1 MTFKAIFPILYA
13 LGPALALAQGKRGL
27 AYNDGAL
34 ANLFSGYSHVTWG
47 YSWGYERNGLGAS
60 LDFNPMLW
68 GLPSSLDPQW
78 TAAVH
83 ATGVEAILGFN
94 EPDLGSQSNISP
106 ADAAAGYLV
115 SLQPFAAQVRI
126 STPAVTNG
134 PPPNM
139 GTGWMDQFFEHC
151 RTCTIDF
158 VAIHWYANNDPEGFK
173 AHVQQFYDK
182 YHLPIW
188 ITEFAASGSEAEQ
201 IQFLQAV
208 LPWLDAQPYVERY
221 AYFGVLPGFLV
232 NEGGDGLSQLGQLL
246 LAIPHGIFIFQ
257 KPPVYGWYLSVSA
270 VGLNVSWSLHNVI
283 AWMKSKPFYSRNVSM
298 AYIASVVAVQPY
310 WLLEIY
316 ANFAY
321 FNNINRVFEVT
332 RPMEPFFR
340 DPWWIFT
347 TCSLFYTIKRG
358 YSFGIVELVTVS
370 PRFGIMLAAMCVST
384 LFIIIDTCSL
394 SFVFKCL
401 CNTVILDDFRTAL
414 DRIHTY
420 HEQRVRASAYPAI
433 RDIGPP
439 ANAHHPPYNA
449 NSACAP
455 TSAEVGEIVIEV
467 PRRAGDIA

>member
-151 RTCTIDF
+151 RTCTIDL

-188 ITEFAASGSEAEQ
+188 ITEFAASSCRRFCRGSMRS
-201 IQFLQAV
+201 
-208 LPWLDAQPYVERY
+208 PMSSGMPT
-221 AYFGVLPGFLV
+221 LV
-232 NEGGDGLSQLGQLL
+232 SFRG
-246 LAIPHGIFIFQ
+246 
-257 KPPVYGWYLSVSA
+257 
-270 VGLNVSWSLHNVI
+270 SWST
-283 AWMKSKPFYSRNVSM
+283 
-298 AYIASVVAVQPY
+298 
-310 WLLEIY
+310 
-316 ANFAY
+316 
-321 FNNINRVFEVT
+321 RVET
-332 RPMEPFFR
+332 GFR
-340 DPWWIFT
+340 SW
-347 TCSLFYTIKRG
+347 
-358 YSFGIVELVTVS
+358 
-370 PRFGIMLAAMCVST
+370 
-384 LFIIIDTCSL
+384 
-394 SFVFKCL
+394 
-401 CNTVILDDFRTAL
+401 
-414 DRIHTY
+414 DRYMRLI
-420 HEQRVRASAYPAI
+420 S
-433 RDIGPP
+433 G
-439 ANAHHPPYNA
+439 
-449 NSACAP
+449 
-455 TSAEVGEIVIEV
+455 
-467 PRRAGDIA
+467 

>member
-1 MTFKAIFPILYA
+1 MVESPDDRILRPTDPDSPVLEAWGQGLMVGSLVVMTA
-13 LGPALALAQGKRGL
+13 
-27 AYNDGAL
+27 
-34 ANLFSGYSHVTWG
+34 
-47 YSWGYERNGLGAS
+47 
-60 LDFNPMLW
+60 
-68 GLPSSLDPQW
+68 
-78 TAAVH
+78 
-83 ATGVEAILGFN
+83 
-94 EPDLGSQSNISP
+94 
-106 ADAAAGYLV
+106 
-115 SLQPFAAQVRI
+115 
-126 STPAVTNG
+126 
-134 PPPNM
+134 
-139 GTGWMDQFFEHC
+139 
-151 RTCTIDF
+151 
-158 VAIHWYANNDPEGFK
+158 
-173 AHVQQFYDK
+173 
-182 YHLPIW
+182 
-188 ITEFAASGSEAEQ
+188 
-201 IQFLQAV
+201 
-208 LPWLDAQPYVERY
+208 
-221 AYFGVLPGFLV
+221 
-232 NEGGDGLSQLGQLL
+232 LL

-384 LFIIIDTCSL
+384 LFIIIDTCSVIGL

>member
-1 MTFKAIFPILYA
+1 MSFVDEYKYRQCVVHTHGGSHHCQSPSYSTEILILISITMTFKAIFPILYA

-151 RTCTIDF
+151 RTCTIDL

-188 ITEFAASGSEAEQ
+188 ITEFAASSCRRFCRGSMRS
-201 IQFLQAV
+201 
-208 LPWLDAQPYVERY
+208 PMSSGMPT
-221 AYFGVLPGFLV
+221 LV
-232 NEGGDGLSQLGQLL
+232 SFRG
-246 LAIPHGIFIFQ
+246 
-257 KPPVYGWYLSVSA
+257 
-270 VGLNVSWSLHNVI
+270 SWST
-283 AWMKSKPFYSRNVSM
+283 
-298 AYIASVVAVQPY
+298 
-310 WLLEIY
+310 
-316 ANFAY
+316 
-321 FNNINRVFEVT
+321 RVET
-332 RPMEPFFR
+332 GFR
-340 DPWWIFT
+340 SW
-347 TCSLFYTIKRG
+347 
-358 YSFGIVELVTVS
+358 
-370 PRFGIMLAAMCVST
+370 
-384 LFIIIDTCSL
+384 
-394 SFVFKCL
+394 
-401 CNTVILDDFRTAL
+401 
-414 DRIHTY
+414 DRYMRLI
-420 HEQRVRASAYPAI
+420 S
-433 RDIGPP
+433 G
-439 ANAHHPPYNA
+439 
-449 NSACAP
+449 
-455 TSAEVGEIVIEV
+455 
-467 PRRAGDIA
+467 

>member
-1 MTFKAIFPILYA
+1 MESPDDRILRPTDPDSPGLEAWGQGLMVGSLVVMTAVIGESL
-13 LGPALALAQGKRGL
+13 
-27 AYNDGAL
+27 
-34 ANLFSGYSHVTWG
+34 T
-47 YSWGYERNGLGAS
+47 SWG
-60 LDFNPMLW
+60 PW
-68 GLPSSLDPQW
+68 
-78 TAAVH
+78 
-83 ATGVEAILGFN
+83 
-94 EPDLGSQSNISP
+94 
-106 ADAAAGYLV
+106 
-115 SLQPFAAQVRI
+115 
-126 STPAVTNG
+126 
-134 PPPNM
+134 
-139 GTGWMDQFFEHC
+139 
-151 RTCTIDF
+151 
-158 VAIHWYANNDPEGFK
+158 
-173 AHVQQFYDK
+173 
-182 YHLPIW
+182 
-188 ITEFAASGSEAEQ
+188 
-201 IQFLQAV
+201 FLQHT
-208 LPWLDAQPYVERY
+208 
-221 AYFGVLPGFLV
+221 
-232 NEGGDGLSQLGQLL
+232 LL
-246 LAIPHGIFIFQ
+246 LAIPHGTFIFQ

-316 ANFAY
+316 VNFAY

-384 LFIIIDTCSL
+384 LFIIIDTCSVIGL
-394 SFVFKCL
+394 SFIFQCL
-401 CNTVILDDFRTAL
+401 CNTVILDDFKTAL

-439 ANAHHPPYNA
+439 ANAHQPPYNA

>member
-1 MTFKAIFPILYA
+1 MESPDDRILRPTDPDSPGLEAWGQGLMVGSLVVMTAVIGEL
-13 LGPALALAQGKRGL
+13 L
-27 AYNDGAL
+27 
-34 ANLFSGYSHVTWG
+34 T
-47 YSWGYERNGLGAS
+47 SWG
-60 LDFNPMLW
+60 PW
-68 GLPSSLDPQW
+68 
-78 TAAVH
+78 
-83 ATGVEAILGFN
+83 
-94 EPDLGSQSNISP
+94 
-106 ADAAAGYLV
+106 
-115 SLQPFAAQVRI
+115 
-126 STPAVTNG
+126 
-134 PPPNM
+134 
-139 GTGWMDQFFEHC
+139 
-151 RTCTIDF
+151 
-158 VAIHWYANNDPEGFK
+158 
-173 AHVQQFYDK
+173 
-182 YHLPIW
+182 
-188 ITEFAASGSEAEQ
+188 
-201 IQFLQAV
+201 FLQHT
-208 LPWLDAQPYVERY
+208 
-221 AYFGVLPGFLV
+221 
-232 NEGGDGLSQLGQLL
+232 LL
-246 LAIPHGIFIFQ
+246 LAIPHGTFIFQ

-340 DPWWIFT
+340 
-347 TCSLFYTIKRG
+347 
-358 YSFGIVELVTVS
+358 FGIVELVTVS

-384 LFIIIDTCSL
+384 LFIIIDTCSVIGL
-394 SFVFKCL
+394 SFIFQCL
-401 CNTVILDDFRTAL
+401 CNTVILDDFKTAL

-439 ANAHHPPYNA
+439 ANAHQPPYNA